1 MKKYIITILL
11 MGIALISVLVWNMKK
26 IEDKTYKAFTDAGYI
41 LQSQEASQNEVK
53 RYYFGAEEKYKENYN
68 TQIVFND
75 TNGEKI
81 ISNKNNFIHY
91 TDGSISSFKNGVL
104 VEMTEVD
111 NDPIFYYNIH
121 ENKILKKTSNKYTIQ
136 NLNKQLEFQYPLWKI
151 DTDKYLIAGKQIKIT
166 FEDGTEKTIDGYVE
180 IEYSDNEVVKIYN
193 QEITYQT
200 IAQETRISIP
210 GNIELNLASKI
221 IRKDNKNQ
229 MSLENMVIDS
239 EDNVTIVDMSEKE
252 EQTSIDE
259 DDDPLDI
266 DITDNDSQD
275 NENSDNSNNNQNNNN
290 GNNNSGSSSING
302 EEENEIPTIET
313 PKFRITSFDV
323 TTTGLTAKITIT
335 DEENLLKS
343 NTKVTITQ
351 NVNGKKV
358 YENIYNH
365 GEYELDIDVQSLMP
379 DTDYSIQVE
388 AAYEIDSISYQK
400 NFINKNFRTN
410 ITGADFEKDVFTNTT
425 MSFNVIFEKNSRNKQ
440 SRTKR
445 TYRKRG
451 RNRNKSYCK

>member
-1 MKKYIITILL
+1 M
-11 MGIALISVLVWNMKK
+11 
-26 IEDKTYKAFTDAGYI
+26 
-41 LQSQEASQNEVK
+41 
-53 RYYFGAEEKYKENYN
+53 
-68 TQIVFND
+68 
-75 TNGEKI
+75 
-81 ISNKNNFIHY
+81 
-91 TDGSISSFKNGVL
+91 
-104 VEMTEVD
+104 
-111 NDPIFYYNIH
+111 
-121 ENKILKKTSNKYTIQ
+121 
-136 NLNKQLEFQYPLWKI
+136 EFQYPLWKI

-410 ITGADFEKDVFTNTT
+410 ITGVDFEKDVFTNTT

-445 TYRKRG
+445 TYGKRG
-451 RNRNKSYCK
+451 RNRNKSYRK